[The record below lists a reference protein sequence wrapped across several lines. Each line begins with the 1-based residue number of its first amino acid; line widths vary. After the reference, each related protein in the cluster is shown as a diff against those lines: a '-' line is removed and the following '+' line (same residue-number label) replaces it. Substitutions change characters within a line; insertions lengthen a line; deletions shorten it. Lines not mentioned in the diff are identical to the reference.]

1 MEYVFV
7 NLDFSKTLLVS
18 VHPAVLDVSNALMQQ
33 HAKAVLLVQ
42 PAMEM
47 VLVLVE
53 LDLSSLHFLLTY
65 IVNLAAQTV
74 QLVLKFLLTVL
85 HVEQDLIL

>member
-7 NLDFSKTLLVS
+7 NLDFSKMLLVS
-18 VHPAVLDVSNALMQQ
+18 VHPVVLDANNALMQQ

-42 PAMEM
+42 LAIEM

-53 LDLSSLHFLLTY
+53 LDLSLLLFLLIY

-85 HVEQDLIL
+85 HVEQDLML